1 MEINVL
7 RLIDECITSQLCENN
22 ENEPVVN
29 YRNTESYPSSMP
41 YGAWISNNGTI
52 HFIISDKHSGHY
64 ESASDIL
71 DQLDR
76 FPKPSKTDPD
86 YPDHEDAYND
96 NVYDTIFRLG
106 YIRLVHDRMNDGKSI
121 YMAENGIDYGTSSRH
136 ALSLAQKSALRNIS
150 IQYKKHVYFNG
161 RAIGGYNPDLLDES
175 IKKQLNESSR
185 APIKTYYK
193 DVNEYPNERV
203 YGAWIA
209 SNGTIYFITYS
220 NDDGHAEKGEYIL
233 EHEHKVKFKKGAND
247 ISEIYDNLYSR
258 GYIRLVIDS
267 GYNRARDYIADNGDY
282 RTTTRHP
289 LTPSQKAALTNIS
302 IKYKTPM
309 WFNGRKIKGYD
320 PELLD

>member
-175 IKKQLNESSR
+175 ITQQLRENWKSTSWTDVVDGEDVTVTIEEMLSFIKKKKI
-185 APIKTYYK
+185 PI
-193 DVNEYPNERV
+193 
-203 YGAWIA
+203 
-209 SNGTIYFITYS
+209 
-220 NDDGHAEKGEYIL
+220 
-233 EHEHKVKFKKGAND
+233 
-247 ISEIYDNLYSR
+247 
-258 GYIRLVIDS
+258 
-267 GYNRARDYIADNGDY
+267 
-282 RTTTRHP
+282 
-289 LTPSQKAALTNIS
+289 
-302 IKYKTPM
+302 
-309 WFNGRKIKGYD
+309 RKIKTAILEPYALHKTKTDKQTIKKVLKSNLKYPIIVLHYTNIYQILDGHHRLQKAINTKI
-320 PELLD
+320 PTIKAIVVELTTLPKKWRKILKNSK